1 MKWNNGH
8 PPAPGWYPAKR
19 PWAAWENGY
28 RWWDGERW
36 SWPAFP
42 HESAEKA
49 GKWASKKE
57 QGEILWRPK

>member
-8 PPAPGWYPAKR
+8 PPAPGWYPAK
-19 PWAAWENGY
+19 PTGAAWANSY
-28 RWWDGERW
+28 RWWDGKRW

-42 HESAEKA
+42 HETAEQA

-57 QGEILWRPK
+57 QGEILWGTK